1 MLELKDIALN
11 YICGGTVHYDDE
23 RWSLSREQVTH
34 CLSRARDE
42 LLHQAE
48 LMPAGGQSSDPDG
61 GLSDEVDMSHTL
73 ASCR

>member
-23 RWSLSREQVTH
+23 RCSLSREQVTH

-42 LLHQAE
+42 LLQ
-48 LMPAGGQSSDPDG
+48 PAGSSATGGQDS
-61 GLSDEVDMSHTL
+61 
-73 ASCR
+73 